1 MIKTNTLGK
10 VCQASLLAFTLV
22 LSSVSTSALAA
33 PAATETISIAS
44 AINKAGRQRML
55 SQRMVKAY
63 CQIHLNVKPD
73 FSQKILQDSIALFD
87 TQLAELRT
95 VAVKPGLQ
103 QAWAAENNNWAKMR
117 PVLLETATDAGAK
130 KLHELNEPLLASA
143 HKLTVL
149 FDEESGKKAGY
160 WINVAG
166 RQRMLSQRVAKFFM
180 LKKMGMTDPEID
192 AGLAKAK
199 AEYLTAH
206 EALMGGAANN
216 PHIQSELRMAKTQWN
231 YLNIAL
237 TSDDDTDAEHMSSM
251 ESVATTSERI
261 LGIMNDVTAM
271 FEEAYNH

>member
-1 MIKTNTLGK
+1 MVKTSTLGK

-22 LSSVSTSALAA
+22 LSSVSTSAVAA
-33 PAATETISIAS
+33 PAVAETISIAS

-63 CQIHLNVKPD
+63 CQLHLGVKPEL
-73 FSQKILQDSIALFD
+73 SKKILQDSIILFE
-87 TQLAELRT
+87 TQLVELRF
-95 VAVKPGLQ
+95 AASNPALQ
-103 QAWAAENNNWAKMR
+103 QAWTAENNNWTKMR
-117 PVLLETATDAGAK
+117 PLLMETPSDAGAR

-166 RQRMLSQRVAKFFM
+166 RQRMLSQRIAKFYM
-180 LKKMGMTDPEID
+180 LKKMGLTGLEID
-192 AGLAKAK
+192 EGLAKAK
-199 AEYLTAH
+199 SEFISAH
-206 EALMGGAANN
+206 EALIGGAANN
-216 PHIQSELRMAKTQWN
+216 PHIQAELRLAKNQWN

-237 TSDDDTDAEHMSSM
+237 LSDDDNDADHMSNM

-261 LGIMNDVTAM
+261 LSIMNDVTAM
-271 FEEAYNH
+271 FEEAYGS